1 MNVKK
6 YVILCAICASAFP
19 SFAQQGSIAG
29 KVIRS
34 IASKRAIVPQVKIV
48 SLPAVRPLVLTEE
61 LATPYLFMADDL
73 YKKAS
78 FAKRFTPQTNLVTL
92 GVRGPVTAM
101 ERFVH
106 QDIAIPDPND
116 PFGEEF
122 LFDVETSPRYK
133 MDGTRDVLAGWENVN
148 IIRRNRQN
156 KTWSAQLKEARPNI
170 LAELSQGQVNV
181 GMHGV
186 FNRIATEVPS
196 LDVIAIG
203 QLPYFRTLPKL
214 ADEMKTFVDRIRQY
228 APQRPIVLV
237 TPFLAKGVVLT
248 DSAANLGPLEPS
260 APVQQVGVFETAVA
274 NKITVVG
281 TGLFSRYA
289 EEDFVF
295 YDGETKSMPGFEDT
309 AMGQLEQQNFLT
321 DVLKKYREE
330 NPSALI
336 ILWAPTEFVAYN
348 GFNSVT
354 ADLKQAN
361 QKVKVVQITG
371 TDNAVT
377 RFEKLLPAQAREE
390 FSTYPGLT
398 WPEESGMWRLSGADA
413 FIRVPGKIQP

>member
-29 KVIRS
+29 KVIRN
-34 IASKRAIVPQVKIV
+34 IASKRAIIPQVKV
-48 SLPAVRPLVLTEE
+48 VALPQVRPVVFTEDV
-61 LATPYLFMADDL
+61 ATPYLFMADDL

-78 FAKRFTPQTNLVTL
+78 FANRFTPQTNLTKL
-92 GVRGPVTAM
+92 GVRGPVSAI
-101 ERFVH
+101 ERFTH
-106 QDIAIPDPND
+106 ENIAIPDPKD

-122 LFDVETSPRYK
+122 EFDVQISPRYK
-133 MDGTRDVLAGWENVN
+133 LDGARDVLAGWENTK
-148 IIRRNRQN
+148 IIQRNRQN
-156 KTWSAQLKEARPNI
+156 KELSALLKEAGPAI
-170 LAELSQGQVNV
+170 MQTLTQSEVAV

-186 FNRIATEVPS
+186 FNSMAAEVPS

-214 ADEMKTFVDRIRQY
+214 ADEMKTFVNRIRQY
-228 APQRPIVLV
+228 APQRPIVLI

-248 DSAANLGPLEPS
+248 DSAADLGSLEPS
-260 APVQQVGVFETAVA
+260 APIREMDVLKTAVA

-289 EEDFVF
+289 ESDFVF
-295 YDGETKSMPGFEDT
+295 YNGDSKSVPGFEDT
-309 AMGQLEQQNFLT
+309 AMGQLEQQNFLA
-321 DVLKKYREE
+321 DVMQKYREE
-330 NPSALI
+330 NPSVLI

-361 QKVKVVQITG
+361 QKIKVVQITG

-377 RFEKLLPAQAREE
+377 RFEMLLPKSVHEYMAVQ
-390 FSTYPGLT
+390 PGT
-398 WPEESGMWRLSGADA
+398 VWPDQSAMWRLSGADA
-413 FIRVPGKIQP
+413 FIRVPGKLQP

>member
-34 IASKRAIVPQVKIV
+34 IVSKRAIVPQVKIV
-48 SLPAVRPLVLTEE
+48 SLPSVRPLVLTEE

-133 MDGTRDVLAGWENVN
+133 MDGTRDVLAGWENTE
-148 IIRRNRQN
+148 IIKRHQQN
-156 KTWSAQLKEARPNI
+156 KTLRSKLAYLGRPEWGI
-170 LAELSQGQVNV
+170 HSDMPEGLVFKRFASKAAE
-181 GMHGV
+181 
-186 FNRIATEVPS
+186 

-203 QLPYFRTLPKL
+203 QLPYFRADQTLTDK
-214 ADEMKTFVDRIRQY
+214 MKAFIEDIRQQ
-228 APQRPIVLV
+228 APQRPIVLI

-248 DSAANLGPLEPS
+248 DSAADLGPLEPS
-260 APVQQVGVFETAVA
+260 APIQEMSMLETAVA

-309 AMGQLEQQNFLT
+309 AMGQLEQQNFLA
-321 DVLKKYREE
+321 DVMQKYREE

-361 QKVKVVQITG
+361 QKIKVVQITG
-371 TDNAVT
+371 TDNAIT
-377 RFEKLLPAQAREE
+377 RFEMLLPRRVRQEM
-390 FSTYPGLT
+390 SMH
-398 WPEESGMWRLSGADA
+398 SDGMWMGESDMLRLSGADA